1 MIFFKRDVF
10 PQLKKEL
17 TNKKILI
24 LIGSRQVGK
33 TSLMKMLQASLINSP
48 SLFINLDLLSL
59 HSICDNDQSFLFY
72 LENNG
77 YNPQSKESFYIFV
90 DEFQSHKNAS
100 IIFKSLYDNYT
111 NLKIIASGSSSLQIK
126 NTLSESMAGRTRVF
140 LIHPLNFLEYL
151 HFIQKDSLASL
162 LIKNQTI
169 SDTYKQ
175 DINRHLYDFIIFGGY
190 PEVVLTPNN
199 EDKYKVFESI
209 FQFYIQKDV
218 RELAG
223 VKNIGNF
230 LKLLE
235 ILSLNHSNLCNV
247 HALSHEVPMNHI
259 TLNKYLSVLE
269 ETFFISQ
276 VKPYYKNTLNA
287 LKKTK
292 KIYFL
297 DNGLRNYLLKNF
309 QSLDLRTDKG
319 ALTEAYVF
327 QELYKHQSI
336 LADIYYF
343 RDKQGK
349 EIDFIYSNNHQLT
362 AIEVKSHKI
371 PKKTTW
377 SFVHFEKHVTLNKKI
392 ITNFSQEQK
401 NTKGINIL
409 MHMNFIHQLE
419 NKDSSSET

>member
-1 MIFFKRDVF
+1 MFFFKRDIF

-377 SFVHFEKHVTLNKKI
+377 SFAHFEKHATLNKKI
-392 ITNFSQEQK
+392 VTNFSQEQK

-419 NKDSSSET
+419 NKDSSS